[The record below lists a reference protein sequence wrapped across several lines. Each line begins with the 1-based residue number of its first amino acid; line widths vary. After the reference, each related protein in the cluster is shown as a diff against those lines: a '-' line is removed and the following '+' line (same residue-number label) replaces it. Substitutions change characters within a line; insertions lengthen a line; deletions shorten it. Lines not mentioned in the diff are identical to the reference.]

1 MSTDAGRRR
10 VDERQILGGAEGA
23 SGPFGSTAPGQ
34 KPADIGVVKSL
45 DGEETGMSQQEPPE
59 RESGDGEKAEDLR
72 SREVTEGVERAPHRA
87 MFRAMGFDDEDLASP
102 MVGVANPAADVTPC
116 NVHLDDV
123 AEAAIDGVD
132 EAGGMP
138 IEFGTITI
146 SDAISMGTEG
156 MKASLVSREL
166 IADSVELVSFGERMD
181 GLVTVGGCDKNM
193 PGMMMAA
200 IRTDLP
206 SVFLYGG
213 SIMPGEHE
221 GREITIQNVFEG
233 VGAVAEGEMSREEL
247 DEMERNACPGAG
259 SCGGMFTAN
268 TMASISET
276 IGFAP
281 LGSSS
286 PPAEDEDRYEVARRS
301 GELAVEAVQE
311 GRSPSEFLSGESFEN
326 AIALQVAVGGSTNA
340 VLHLL
345 AMAAEADVDL
355 DVETFNEIS
364 ARTPKIADLQPGG
377 ERVMNDLHEVGGVP
391 VVLRELLDADLLHGD
406 ALTVTGETVAEAIE
420 RVDPP
425 RIADLDADFLYTV
438 DDPIHERG
446 AIRILTGNLAPDGAV
461 IKITGEDHLRHE
473 GPVRV
478 FEEEENAMEYVQEG
492 RVESGD
498 VLCIRNEGPR
508 GGPGMREMLGVTSAV
523 AGQGHADD
531 VALFTDGRFSGA
543 TRGFSIGH
551 VAPEAFVGGP
561 IAALEDGDRVTIDVD
576 ALELSVD
583 LSEEELERRLE
594 ARDQP
599 EPAYTDGVLAKYGQ
613 AFGLAAN
620 GAVTN
625 PGAKRDR

>member
-1 MSTDAGRRR
+1 MS
-10 VDERQILGGAEGA
+10 E
-23 SGPFGSTAPGQ
+23 
-34 KPADIGVVKSL
+34 
-45 DGEETGMSQQEPPE
+45 QEPRE
-59 RESGDGEKAEDLR
+59 RDGAAFAGEKDEDLP
-72 SREVTEGVERAPHRA
+72 SHEVTAGAERAPHRS
-87 MFRAMGFDDEDLASP
+87 MFRAMGYDDADLSSP
-102 MVGVANPAADVTPC
+102 MVGIANPAADITPC

-123 AEAAIDGVD
+123 ADAAYEGVD
-132 EAGGMP
+132 ESEGMP

-156 MKASLVSREL
+156 MKASLISREL
-166 IADSVELVSFGERMD
+166 IADSVELVAFGERID
-181 GLVTVGGCDKNM
+181 GLVVVGGCDKNM

-213 SIMPGEHE
+213 SIMPGEHD

-233 VGAVAEGEMSREEL
+233 VGAFAEGEIDGREL
-247 DEMERNACPGAG
+247 DEIERHACPGAG

-268 TMASISET
+268 TMASVSEAV
-276 IGFAP
+276 GFAP
-281 LGSSS
+281 LGSAS
-286 PPAEDEDRYEVARRS
+286 PPAEDDARYAAASEA
-301 GELAVEAVQE
+301 GELAVEAVE
-311 GRSPSEFLSGESFEN
+311 ARRRPSDFLSRASFEN

-345 AMAAEADVDL
+345 AMAREAGVDL
-355 DVETFNEIS
+355 DVETFNEVS
-364 ARTPKIADLQPGG
+364 RRTPKIADLQPGG

-391 VVLRELLDADLLHGD
+391 VVLRALHEADLLHGD
-406 ALTVTGETVAEAIE
+406 AETVTGETMAEALDA
-420 RVDPP
+420 RDPP
-425 RIADLDADFLYTV
+425 RIADLDVDFLHTV

-446 AIRILTGNLAPDGAV
+446 AIRVLTGNLAPEGAV
-461 IKITGEDHLRHE
+461 IKITGADHLHHE

-478 FEEEENAMEYVQEG
+478 FESEEPAMAYVQEG
-492 RVESGD
+492 NVESGD
-498 VLCIRNEGPR
+498 VICIRNEGPR

-543 TRGFSIGH
+543 TRGLSIGH

-576 ALELSVD
+576 DLELSVD
-583 LSEEELERRLE
+583 LSDAEIE
-594 ARDQP
+594 ARLADHDP
-599 EPAYTDGVLAKYGQ
+599 DPAYEGGVLAKYGA
-613 AFGLAAN
+613 AFGSAAH

-625 PGAKRDR
+625 PRVRRD

>member
-1 MSTDAGRRR
+1 
-10 VDERQILGGAEGA
+10 
-23 SGPFGSTAPGQ
+23 
-34 KPADIGVVKSL
+34 
-45 DGEETGMSQQEPPE
+45 MSQQSEEQSPAAGKPE
-59 RESGDGEKAEDLR
+59 ELPSK
-72 SREVTEGVERAPHRA
+72 EVTEGVERAPHRA
-87 MFRAMGFDDEDLASP
+87 MFRAMGYDDADLSSP
-102 MVGVANPAADVTPC
+102 MIGVANPAADITPC

-123 AEAAIDGVD
+123 AQSAYDAVD
-132 EAGGMP
+132 EADGMP

-156 MKASLVSREL
+156 MKASLISREV
-166 IADSVELVSFGERMD
+166 IADSVELVAFGERMD
-181 GLVTVGGCDKNM
+181 GLVTIGGCDKNM

-221 GREITIQNVFEG
+221 GREVTIQNVFEG
-233 VGAVAEGEMSREEL
+233 VGAVADGEMSEDEL
-247 DEMERNACPGAG
+247 DEMERHACPGAG

-286 PPAEDEDRYEVARRS
+286 PPAEDDDRYEVARES
-301 GELAVEAVQE
+301 GELAVEAVREQ
-311 GRSPSEFLSGESFEN
+311 RKPSDFLSAESFEN

-345 AMAAEADVDL
+345 AMAAEAGIDL
-355 DVETFNEIS
+355 DIEKFNEIS

-377 ERVMNDLHEVGGVP
+377 TRVMNDLHEVGGVP
-391 VVLRELLDADLLHGD
+391 VVLRELLEADLLHGD
-406 ALTVTGETVAEAIE
+406 ALTVTGETIEEAIE
-420 RVDPP
+420 RIDPP
-425 RIADLDADFLYTV
+425 RIEELDADFLYTV

-446 AIRILTGNLAPDGAV
+446 AIRILTGNLAPEGAV
-461 IKITGEDHLRHE
+461 IKITGEDHLHHE
-473 GPVRV
+473 GPVRI
-478 FEEEENAMEYVQEG
+478 FEGEENAMKYVQEG
-492 RVESGD
+492 HVDSGD
-498 VLCIRNEGPR
+498 VIGIRNEGPR

-523 AGQGHADD
+523 AGQGHAED

-551 VAPEAFVGGP
+551 VAPEAFDGGP
-561 IAALEDGDRVTIDVD
+561 IAALEDGDTVTIDID
-576 ALELSVD
+576 NLELSVD
-583 LSEEELERRLE
+583 LSEDELEQRL
-594 ARDQP
+594 ADRDHP
-599 EPAYTDGVLAKYGQ
+599 EPNYTTGVLAKYGQ
-613 AFGLAAN
+613 TFGSAAN

-625 PGAKRDR
+625 PGAKQD

>member
-1 MSTDAGRRR
+1 MSSD
-10 VDERQILGGAEGA
+10 DEFDYGKDEQ
-23 SGPFGSTAPGQ
+23 
-34 KPADIGVVKSL
+34 
-45 DGEETGMSQQEPPE
+45 
-59 RESGDGEKAEDLR
+59 LR
-72 SREVTEGVERAPHRA
+72 SREVTEGPDKAPHRA
-87 MFRAMGFDDEDLASP
+87 MFRAMGFDDDDFGSP
-102 MVGVANPAADVTPC
+102 MIGVPNPAADITPC

-123 AEAAIDGVD
+123 ADAALEGVD
-132 EAGGMP
+132 ETGGMP

-156 MKASLVSREL
+156 MKASLISREL

-181 GLVTVGGCDKNM
+181 GLVTIGGCDKNM
-193 PGMMMAA
+193 PGMMMAS

-221 GREITIQNVFEG
+221 GREVTVQNLFEG
-233 VGAVAEGEMSREEL
+233 VGAVADGEMSPDEL

-268 TMASISET
+268 TMASISEA

-281 LGSSS
+281 LGSAS
-286 PPAEDEDRYEVARRS
+286 PPAEADSRYEVAREA
-301 GELAVEAVQE
+301 GEIAVEAVE
-311 GRSPSEFLSGESFEN
+311 AGRKPSDFLSEAAFEN

-345 AMAAEADVDL
+345 AMAAEAGVDL
-355 DVETFNEIS
+355 DIETFNEIS
-364 ARTPKIADLQPGG
+364 ARTPKIANLQPGG

-391 VVLRELLDADLLHGD
+391 VVLRELLEAGLLSGD
-406 ALTVTGETVAEAIE
+406 ALTVTGETMAEAIE

-425 RIADLDADFLYTV
+425 AISDLDADFLHTV

-461 IKITGEDHLRHE
+461 IKITGEDHLHHE
-473 GPVRV
+473 GPVRI
-478 FEEEENAMEYVQEG
+478 FEQEEDAMAYVQEG
-492 RVESGD
+492 NVESGD
-498 VLCIRNEGPR
+498 VIGIRNEGPR

-523 AGQGHADD
+523 AGQGHAED

-551 VAPEAFVGGP
+551 VAPEAAVGGP
-561 IAALEDGDRVTIDVD
+561 IAALEDGDTITIDID
-576 ALELSVD
+576 DLELSVD
-583 LSEEELERRLE
+583 LSDAEIEQRL
-594 ARDQP
+594 ADHDLP
-599 EPAYTDGVLAKYGQ
+599 EPQYTTGVLAKYGRD
-613 AFGLAAN
+613 FGSAAN

-625 PGAKRDR
+625 PGVTDE